1 VRHLA
6 PFVIAALAI
15 GFAVWRRRRGLPQPQ
30 GALRLP
36 VNLPTGFG
44 GDVGLIAA
52 REIRQRLRGRIF
64 RVVTVL
70 MLAGVAAAIVIPA
83 LTKSPARAHQIGLVG
98 TVSAA
103 DRAALQAT
111 GSSAGGRAVL
121 RPEAGLASAE
131 RALRDGRLD
140 LVVVDG
146 RRVLTNTTLTSGD
159 TSSTAQL
166 ARAVAAGLGVEH
178 AAGAAGITPGQLA
191 QLRHAG
197 PLPVV
202 GLQPARAGGTE
213 RGVAIVGIILLFV
226 LLTQYNT
233 WTLIGVMEE
242 KSSRVVEVLLATVR
256 PLHLLTGK
264 VLGIG
269 LLVFA
274 QAGLVVGFA
283 LALAAGVG
291 SNVLHGA
298 GPALIISILVW
309 LVLGYAFYCW
319 VYAAAGSLAERQDQ
333 VQSLAL
339 PIAIPMIVAYVWA
352 INVASSGHPSTAFEV
367 LAYLPPTAPFAMPML
382 VGLGTVSWWQVA
394 LSALISVVATLGV
407 MRLAAS
413 VYRRAVLRT
422 GRRVRLR
429 ELFAAAS

>member
-1 VRHLA
+1 MTRVA
-6 PFVIAALAI
+6 PYVVVALVV
-15 GFAVWRRRRGLPQPQ
+15 GFLTWRRRGRGLPNRP
-30 GALRLP
+30 AVLRLRIP
-36 VNLPTGFG
+36 EGVG

-52 REIRQRLRGRIF
+52 REMRQRVRGRLF

-70 MLAGVAAAIVIPA
+70 MLAGVAAAIVIPTV
-83 LTKSPARAHQIGLVG
+83 TKSSPHAQRVGLVG

-103 DRAALQAT
+103 DLAAIEAA
-111 GSSAGGRAVL
+111 GASAGTGETLIRQPDRAT
-121 RPEAGLASAE
+121 AE

-140 LVVVDG
+140 LAVVDG
-146 RRVLTNTTLTSGD
+146 GQVLTEKELTAAD
-159 TSSTAQL
+159 TSKTGLL
-166 ARAVAAGLGVEH
+166 ARAVAVELGVQH
-178 AAGAAGITPGQLA
+178 AARAAEITPQQLA
-191 QLRHAG
+191 LLRQSG
-197 PLPVV
+197 PVPLI

-213 RGVAIVGIILLFV
+213 RGVAIIGIILLFV

-256 PLHLLTGK
+256 PLSLLTGK

-274 QAGLVVGFA
+274 QAGLLVGFA

-298 GPALIISILVW
+298 GPALIVSILVW
-309 LVLGYAFYCW
+309 LILGYAFYCW

-339 PIAIPMIVAYVWA
+339 PIALPMIVAYVWA

-382 VGLGTVSWWQVA
+382 VGLNAVTWWQVA
-394 LSALISVVATLGV
+394 LSALISVVATVGV
-407 MRLAAS
+407 ARLAAA

-429 ELFAAAS
+429 EILAADAG